1 MPVLNRDGTVNKE
14 ATSVLFELEAL
25 CGHHCVDLLVA
36 LEHGQIRDTLAETM
50 PAHLKLAKLA
60 QIIEE
65 DF

>member
-1 MPVLNRDGTVNKE
+1 MPVLNRDGTVNKQ

-25 CGHHCVDLLVA
+25 WGHHCVDLLVA
-36 LEHGQIRDTLAETM
+36 LEHGQIRNILAETM

-60 QIIEE
+60 QILEE

>member
-1 MPVLNRDGTVNKE
+1 MPVLNRDGPVNKQ

-36 LEHGQIRDTLAETM
+36 LEHGQIRNILAETM

-60 QIIEE
+60 QILEE
-65 DF
+65 AF

>member
-36 LEHGQIRDTLAETM
+36 LEHGQIRNILAEKM

-60 QIIEE
+60 QILEE

>member
-1 MPVLNRDGTVNKE
+1 MPGLIRDGSVNKE

-25 CGHHCVDLLVA
+25 CGHHCIDLLVV
-36 LEHGQIRDTLAETM
+36 LEHGQIRNILAETM

-60 QIIEE
+60 QILEE

>member
-1 MPVLNRDGTVNKE
+1 MPVLNRDVTVNKQ

-36 LEHGQIRDTLAETM
+36 LEHGQIRNILAETM

-60 QIIEE
+60 QILEE